1 MDETDRHTIF
11 SVQQTVC
18 KICNGDG
25 SGGLAVSESSSLMDH
40 ADGRQAS
47 LFRLIPVRSGISGWG
62 CRQADVQRRGLAQQC
77 CEEVTKRIAN
87 TNHSQL

>member
-1 MDETDRHTIF
+1 MKLIVTRF
-11 SVQQTVC
+11 FQFNKPYAKYAMGTVRA
-18 KICNGDG
+18 DWRYRRV
-25 SGGLAVSESSSLMDH
+25 LLLMDH

-47 LFRLIPVRSGISGWG
+47 LFRLIPVRAGISGWG